1 MQNSRMD
8 IFEEADKLQREYAEV
23 INHPVVREYLT
34 GENAFCRIGQQ
45 INWQLI
51 ENLDFEAD
59 FEGKQTEGFTDGG
72 DYERQ

>member
-1 MQNSRMD
+1 MNQVQ
-8 IFEEADKLQREYAEV
+8 EATETLIAAIKESKEYNRYQRAKQEL
-23 INHPVVREYLT
+23 R
-34 GENAFCRIGQQ
+34 GNAFCRIVQQ